1 MRINLVDWF
10 VRRAG
15 LARFTTVFTA
25 LGIALP
31 ALAGARPGIALVG
44 LAGAV
49 MVAIV
54 TAARNHTRCA
64 GRRVSGLLVVSVL
77 LIGFFAGYDVGS
89 IRVAALTSSALQ
101 SRIGDTIE
109 AELVVT
115 GEVRSNAGWQ
125 SATAVVRQIADRE
138 VATVDCAA
146 ALGESVLLEVAP
158 EEGVSQAEL
167 SQGLI
172 VACEVTVQ
180 APDGPSASGYD
191 QARRLRYQGIEVVLH
206 AEGADPLLVLGRR
219 GGIAGWFDKL
229 RSRAKAHLGLG
240 PDPRVSETL
249 KGLVLGDTSGVDEDW
264 LEAFRR
270 AGTAHMFAVSG
281 LHVGSIAAMMIGLA
295 RLLGAARWVG
305 FLLAAASALLMI
317 PFIGASPSIVRA
329 AVMIVIVVTGQWI
342 GRGRD
347 QWQVLALAAVAILSL
362 NPFALFDVGFQLS
375 FGAVA
380 GIVALASPLERLL
393 HRLPAGV
400 RSNMAVSIAA
410 SLGTAP
416 ISLAVFGRTSLVAP
430 VANLLVVPLLPA
442 AMGLGMAGA
451 FLGFIWEGLS
461 RAFDTLA
468 SPLLMW
474 TVLVSRLCAGAPVLE
489 TAFLGRALFM
499 LGMGA
504 AVLPVSLAIGGRAVR
519 VPFGLPLPFF
529 RRCVVWARAHR
540 PRGRRQGAAL
550 GAGLVLLGLV
560 LGATAYPGVVRGVE
574 ALQGLAHGRGWP
586 DHTEIRIL
594 DVGQGNAA
602 LVRTSGHHALL
613 FDGGPAG
620 CDLSGQLRDLGVRSL
635 DLVVISHP
643 HADHFAGLLESLGS
657 LRVETLVDQVVVAAA
672 PATDSRSSGSGGL
685 ADGAEAAKYLELRRE
700 LASDACRYV
709 FGRTGYS
716 IGVDDV
722 LVRLYAPADPLT
734 IVDGPDP
741 WAAEYGLPSGDE
753 LNGSS
758 VVALVS
764 VGDTD
769 ILLPGDAEADV
780 LRRYPLPQAEMI
792 VVPHHGSRGAVSARL
807 LQEIRP
813 KVAVV
818 SVGEGNSFGHPYA
831 GTMSTLSEAVGT
843 VLRTDASGW
852 VSCELDGD
860 TMLITSERE
869 PIS

>member
-1 MRINLVDWF
+1 MRVNLVDWF

-15 LARFTTVFTA
+15 LARFTTLFTA

-31 ALAGARPGIALVG
+31 VLAGARSGIALVG
-44 LAGAV
+44 LAAAV
-49 MVAIV
+49 IVALV
-54 TAARNHTRCA
+54 ATARSHARCA

-77 LIGFFAGYDVGS
+77 LIGLFAGYEVGS

-101 SRIGDTIE
+101 PRIGDTIV

-125 SATAVVRQIADRE
+125 SAPAVVRQIGDRE
-138 VATVDCAA
+138 GAAVDDDP
-146 ALGESVLLEVAP
+146 ALGESVLLEIAP
-158 EEGVSQAEL
+158 EEGVTPVEL

-172 VACEVTVQ
+172 VACEVIIQ

-206 AEGADPLLVLGRR
+206 AEGADSLVVLGRR
-219 GGIAGWFDKL
+219 GGVAGWFDKL
-229 RSRAKAHLGLG
+229 RSRAMAHLGLG
-240 PDPRVSETL
+240 PDARVSETL

-305 FLLAAASALLMI
+305 FLLAAASALLMV

-329 AVMIVIVVTGQWI
+329 AVMIVMVITGQWI

-347 QWQVLALAAVAILSL
+347 QWQVLALAAVAILAL

-380 GIVALASPLERLL
+380 GIVALVSPLKRLL
-393 HRLPAGV
+393 RRLPAGF

-430 VANLLVVPLLPA
+430 MANLLVVPLLPA

-489 TAFLGRALFM
+489 TAFLGRALLA
-499 LGMGA
+499 LGMAA
-504 AVLPVSLAIGGRAVR
+504 AVSPVSLAVCGRAIR

-529 RRCVVWARAHR
+529 RRCVIWARAHR
-540 PRGRRQGAAL
+540 PRGRRRGAAL
-550 GAGLVLLGLV
+550 GVGLVLIGLA
-560 LGATAYPGVVRGVE
+560 LGAAAYPGVVRGVE
-574 ALQGLAHGRGWP
+574 TLQGLASGRAWP

-602 LVRTSGHHALL
+602 LVRTTGHHALL

-620 CDLSGQLRDLGVRSL
+620 CDLAGQLRDLGVRSL
-635 DLVVISHP
+635 ELVVISHP

-657 LRVETLVDQVVVAAA
+657 LRVRALVDQVEVAAA
-672 PATDSRSSGSGGL
+672 PAGEPRASGFEGRG
-685 ADGAEAAKYLELRRE
+685 DGAEAARYLELRRE
-700 LASDACRYV
+700 LASDGCGYL

-722 LVRLYAPADPLT
+722 LVRLYVPADPLT
-734 IVDGPDP
+734 IVDGLDP
-741 WAAEYGLPSGDE
+741 WAAEYGPPSGDE
-753 LNGSS
+753 LNGAS

-764 VGDTD
+764 VGGID

-780 LRRYPLPQAEMI
+780 LSRYSLPQADML

-818 SVGEGNSFGHPYA
+818 SVGEGNSFGHPYS

-869 PIS
+869 PIW